1 MLTPESSAGRTIR
14 MATAKATVILRH
26 YVEGGAHRKAS
37 EVYRLMP
44 IVDETTTIA
53 DRRNSRLKSRAQVSD
68 GSGRRF
74 FAMQGLIFLLGQRV
88 TMRGNDR
95 VGVTGRTVD

>member
-1 MLTPESSAGRTIR
+1 
-14 MATAKATVILRH
+14 
-26 YVEGGAHRKAS
+26 
-37 EVYRLMP
+37 MP

-95 VGVTGRTVD
+95 VGVTGRTVEELGIEQRIGCDVVPAIEVDGHRMYILLAVALM